1 MGQKI
6 LTLHPQGKQRRN
18 IDQAKYDVIK
28 LSIVE
33 CLRRYGELTH
43 TKINE
48 YVKHT
53 LEGRFE
59 GSIGW
64 YTETVKLDL
73 EARSV
78 IKRAQQSQMQFDCT
92 FLANPCLKLQKH
104 LSDGKVGVTQ

>member
-1 MGQKI
+1 M
-6 LTLHPQGKQRRN
+6 
-18 IDQAKYDVIK
+18 IK

-33 CLRRYGELTH
+33 CVRRYGELTH

-73 EARSV
+73 DVRSV
-78 IKRAQQSQMQFDCT
+78 IKRAQQSQMRFAYT